1 MYSENG
7 MDTAGVDAHGKK
19 KKKKK
24 KVWSER
30 EPLAWALSS
39 FSKAGLTGAAFR
51 GKMQS
56 CPQDSFK
63 TSRENKTT
71 INYAMIHWEKLQCQQ
86 RSSHTWSSSPGESQA
101 EEQWREAVKCKE
113 KIKHKIKYEY
123 KFVCLSNA
131 DMTAG
136 IF

>member
-1 MYSENG
+1 MEWIQPVW
-7 MDTAGVDAHGKK
+7 MLKPK

-86 RSSHTWSSSPGESQA
+86 RSSHTWSNSPGESQA